1 MGLNDILGQM
11 DLINIYRTYH
21 SKIAQYPFSRAYG
34 TFSRIDHML
43 GHKKNLS
50 KFKKIE
56 IKSSLF
62 SDHNNKKLEINC
74 MSKTGKNT
82 NKWRLKTHYP
92 KAIGSIKKEEIKK
105 IPWDE

>member
-1 MGLNDILGQM
+1 
-11 DLINIYRTYH
+11 
-21 SKIAQYPFSRAYG
+21 
-34 TFSRIDHML
+34 ML

-74 MSKTGKNT
+74 MNKTGKIQT
-82 NKWRLKTHYP
+82 SGDWKHTTQKPL
-92 KAIGSIKKEEIKK
+92 GQ
-105 IPWDE
+105 